1 MNRKTRRCCGEQ
13 TGDGTTVAINRGSRK
28 QRREYSNPRH
38 QHATYQYSREE
49 PGMLTNV
56 EE

>member
-1 MNRKTRRCCGEQ
+1 MNRKTRRSCGEKSD
-13 TGDGTTVAINRGSRK
+13 DGATVTINRGSRK

-38 QHATYQYSREE
+38 QHATYQYTCEE